1 MTDLVELAHYYNL
14 ADQLIEKASKQDI
27 AETAKL
33 LALNLAHYKMKYG
46 ELPLD
51 KTLAMIDINKP
62 NAEQTKMLVNGMEDL
77 IGVLGNI
84 IMGIGQEKH

>member
-1 MTDLVELAHYYNL
+1 MADLIELAQYYSL
-14 ADQLIEKASKQDI
+14 ADQLIEKASKANI

-51 KTLAMIDINKP
+51 ETLAMIDIDRP
-62 NAEQTKMLVNGMEDL
+62 NAEQTKMLVQGMENF
-77 IGVLGNI
+77 IGVLGNV
-84 IMGIGQEKH
+84 IMGVGQERH

>member
-1 MTDLVELAHYYNL
+1 MTDLVKLSHYYNL
-14 ADQLIEKASKQDI
+14 VDQLVEKASKHDI

-51 KTLAMIDINKP
+51 ETLAMIDIDKP
-62 NAEQTKMLVNGMEDL
+62 NAEQTKMLVNGMVNFV
-77 IGVLGNI
+77 GVLGNI
-84 IMGIGQEKH
+84 VMGLGQEKH

>member
-1 MTDLVELAHYYNL
+1 MTDLMELAHYYNL
-14 ADQLIEKASKQDI
+14 ADQLVEKASKNDI

-46 ELPLD
+46 ELPLNE
-51 KTLAMIDINKP
+51 TLAIININKP
-62 NAEQTKMLVNGMEDL
+62 NAEQINMLASGMEDF

-84 IMGIGQEKH
+84 VMGIGQDRH